1 MKSKRNIAIIS
12 LLIGLVAIGCG
23 VLLLKTGK
31 GILAEDNLNTDNSS
45 KLLRQEHIVDD
56 TLSVKNVAIIKRGDI
71 SIINGYIVNNSKN
84 TLENITI
91 KITALASGGSSLKDV
106 LVVIEKIEAGKEEYF
121 ESTMSNET
129 NIVTATD
136 YKAEVIT
143 NEK

>member
-1 MKSKRNIAIIS
+1 MKSRKTVAIII
-12 LLIGLVAIGCG
+12 LLIGLVAMGSG

-31 GILAEDNLNTDNSS
+31 ETLAEGSLNIDDSS
-45 KLLRQEHIVDD
+45 KLLKQEHIVDD

-136 YKAEVIT
+136 YKAEVVT

>member
-31 GILAEDNLNTDNSS
+31 ETLAEGSLNIDNSS
-45 KLLRQEHIVDD
+45 KLLKQEHIVDD

-84 TLENITI
+84 TLENVTI

-136 YKAEVIT
+136 YKAEVVT

>member
-1 MKSKRNIAIIS
+1 MKSRKTVAIII
-12 LLIGLVAIGCG
+12 LLIGLVAMGSG

-84 TLENITI
+84 TLENVTI

>member
-31 GILAEDNLNTDNSS
+31 EILAEDNLNIDNSS
-45 KLLRQEHIVDD
+45 KLLKQEHIVDD
-56 TLSVKNVAIIKRGDI
+56 TLSVKNVVIIKRGDI

-84 TLENITI
+84 TLKNVTI

-136 YKAEVIT
+136 YKAEVVT

>member
-1 MKSKRNIAIIS
+1 MKSRKTVAIII
-12 LLIGLVAIGCG
+12 LLIGLVAMGSG

-31 GILAEDNLNTDNSS
+31 ETLAEGSLNIDDSS
-45 KLLRQEHIVDD
+45 KLLKQEHIVDD

-106 LVVIEKIEAGKEEYF
+106 LVVIEKIEAWKEEYF

-136 YKAEVIT
+136 YKAEVVT

>member
-31 GILAEDNLNTDNSS
+31 ETLAEGSLNIDDSS
-45 KLLRQEHIVDD
+45 KLLKQEHIVDD

-84 TLENITI
+84 TLENVTI

-136 YKAEVIT
+136 YKAEVVT

>member
-1 MKSKRNIAIIS
+1 MKSRKTVAIII
-12 LLIGLVAIGCG
+12 LLIGLVAMGSG

-84 TLENITI
+84 TLENVTI

-136 YKAEVIT
+136 YKAEVVT

>member
-1 MKSKRNIAIIS
+1 MKSRKTVAIII
-12 LLIGLVAIGCG
+12 LLIGLVAMGSG

-31 GILAEDNLNTDNSS
+31 ETLAEGSLNIDDSS
-45 KLLRQEHIVDD
+45 KLLKQEHIVDD

-84 TLENITI
+84 TLENVTI

>member
-31 GILAEDNLNTDNSS
+31 EILAEDNLNIDNSS
-45 KLLRQEHIVDD
+45 KLLKQEHIVDD
-56 TLSVKNVAIIKRGDI
+56 TLSVKNVVIIKRGYI

-84 TLENITI
+84 TLENVTI

-136 YKAEVIT
+136 YKAEVVT

>member
-31 GILAEDNLNTDNSS
+31 EILAEDNLNIDNSS
-45 KLLRQEHIVDD
+45 KLLKQEHIVDD

-84 TLENITI
+84 TLENVTI

-136 YKAEVIT
+136 YKAEVVT

>member
-1 MKSKRNIAIIS
+1 MKSRKTIAIII
-12 LLIGLVAIGCG
+12 LLIGLVAIGSG

-84 TLENITI
+84 TLENVTI

-136 YKAEVIT
+136 YKAEVVT

>member
-1 MKSKRNIAIIS
+1 MKSRKTVAIII
-12 LLIGLVAIGCG
+12 LLIGLVAMGSG

-31 GILAEDNLNTDNSS
+31 ETLAEGSLNIDDSS
-45 KLLRQEHIVDD
+45 KLLKQEHIVDD

-84 TLENITI
+84 TLENVTI

-136 YKAEVIT
+136 YKAEVVT

>member
-1 MKSKRNIAIIS
+1 MKSRKTVAIII
-12 LLIGLVAIGCG
+12 LLIGLVAMGSG

-31 GILAEDNLNTDNSS
+31 ETLAEGSLNIDDSS
-45 KLLRQEHIVDD
+45 KLLKQEHIVDD

-106 LVVIEKIEAGKEEYF
+106 LVVIEKIEA
-121 ESTMSNET
+121 
-129 NIVTATD
+129 
-136 YKAEVIT
+136 
-143 NEK
+143 

>member
-31 GILAEDNLNTDNSS
+31 EILAEDNLNIDNSS
-45 KLLRQEHIVDD
+45 KLLKQEHIVDD
-56 TLSVKNVAIIKRGDI
+56 TLSVKNVVIIKRGDI

-84 TLENITI
+84 TLENVTI

-136 YKAEVIT
+136 YKAEVVT

>member
-1 MKSKRNIAIIS
+1 MKSRKTVAIII
-12 LLIGLVAIGCG
+12 LLIGLVAMGSG

-31 GILAEDNLNTDNSS
+31 ETLAEGSLNIDDSS
-45 KLLRQEHIVDD
+45 KLLKQEHIVDD

-71 SIINGYIVNNSKN
+71 SIINGYILNNSKN

-136 YKAEVIT
+136 YKAEVVT

>member
-1 MKSKRNIAIIS
+1 MKSRRNIAIII
-12 LLIGLVAIGCG
+12 LLIGLVAIGSG
-23 VLLLKTGK
+23 ILLLKTGK
-31 GILAEDNLNTDNSS
+31 GALAEDSLNIDDSS
-45 KLLRQEHIVDD
+45 KLLKQEHIVNE

-84 TLENITI
+84 TLENVTI
-91 KITALASGGSSLKDV
+91 RITALASDGSSLKDV

-136 YKAEVIT
+136 YKAEVVT

>member
-84 TLENITI
+84 TLENVTI

-136 YKAEVIT
+136 YKAEVVT

>member
-31 GILAEDNLNTDNSS
+31 ETLAEGSLNIDDSS
-45 KLLRQEHIVDD
+45 KLLKQEHIVDD

-136 YKAEVIT
+136 YKAEVVT